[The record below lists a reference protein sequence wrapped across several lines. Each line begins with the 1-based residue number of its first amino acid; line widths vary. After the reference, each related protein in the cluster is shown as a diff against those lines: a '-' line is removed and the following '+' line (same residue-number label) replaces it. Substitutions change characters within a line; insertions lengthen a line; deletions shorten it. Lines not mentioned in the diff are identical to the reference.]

1 MIMEEQDIV
10 ATIEKELFIKAS
22 PEKIFNFVVKSS
34 NLTKLW
40 PSLLEI
46 TNEKLLPNG
55 GYCAEW
61 KYKMAGTHLKG
72 KSACTEVVPNQW
84 FLVKIDG
91 AVSCTMKWTLQSN
104 DNIHTK
110 VTVTVDYRTHFTP
123 FRRLTENIIAKLNE
137 RESDM
142 ILDNLKEYM
151 EMNE

>member
-1 MIMEEQDIV
+1 
-10 ATIEKELFIKAS
+10 
-22 PEKIFNFVVKSS
+22 
-34 NLTKLW
+34 
-40 PSLLEI
+40 
-46 TNEKLLPNG
+46 
-55 GYCAEW
+55 
-61 KYKMAGTHLKG
+61 
-72 KSACTEVVPNQW
+72 VPNQW
-84 FLVKIDG
+84 FAVKIDG